1 MHWVSL
7 THPEMVD
14 AATVG
19 LYENLKLP
27 VVQGQHVI
35 RTLETV
41 LLNQDK
47 IFKNQDKMHKLLLQ
61 LTGASA
67 DGLEEG
73 GKRRK
78 RKSDSLEEVNNDFAQ
93 SLRAVKEDYFDELWE
108 IFVEYAK
115 TNKVYETRRKEGT
128 PVATGFVNEAIS
140 ILEKKHG
147 DDYGALSHLRALT
160 PDLRLDAYVHFGKH
174 RRQQETEP
182 QQKTKRQTK
191 KVNTKEVAEDDEEQS
206 NDDMRSSRPKKRRSV
221 ILVDSD
227 DDEYA
232 DGDDDE

>member
-78 RKSDSLEEVNNDFAQ
+78 RKSDSLEEVN
-93 SLRAVKEDYFDELWE
+93 K
-108 IFVEYAK
+108 
-115 TNKVYETRRKEGT
+115 
-128 PVATGFVNEAIS
+128 
-140 ILEKKHG
+140 
-147 DDYGALSHLRALT
+147 
-160 PDLRLDAYVHFGKH
+160 
-174 RRQQETEP
+174 
-182 QQKTKRQTK
+182 
-191 KVNTKEVAEDDEEQS
+191 
-206 NDDMRSSRPKKRRSV
+206 
-221 ILVDSD
+221 
-227 DDEYA
+227 
-232 DGDDDE
+232 